1 MVLETRLIS
10 LLAILV
16 CASCNAGN
24 DIGDITDKAVV
35 SGHKLMLVES
45 NNSCQLHVEN
55 KNKKHTYPLLPKA
68 PCYFLRRGSEV
79 PQSVAYEDVQV
90 LNALIVIG
98 SPISQDKRKKWNI
111 DSDMVCGEL
120 AQGVLIKN
128 TGLEITSKTLEGGV
142 FCRDT
147 GSDEKNLWYL
157 AH

>member
-1 MVLETRLIS
+1 MFINKLLILSVVATIIS
-10 LLAILV
+10 L
-16 CASCNAGN
+16 SCNVDN
-24 DIGDITDKAVV
+24 DITDKTVV
-35 SGHKLMLVES
+35 SGHKLILVKF

-55 KNKKHTYPLLPKA
+55 KIKKHTYPLLPKA

-79 PQSVAYEDVQV
+79 PQSVTYADVQV

-111 DSDMVCGEL
+111 DSDMFCGEL

-147 GSDEKNLWYL
+147 GSDEKNFWYL